1 MSGITGAS
9 GVSDSIEVKQ
19 ISHGSGMAGTVM
31 SQSELVRIDVE
42 DDSQNE
48 NNETAEFGIEGD
60 VPNRLSIN
68 SQGHPSSGKN
78 QN

>member
-1 MSGITGAS
+1 
-9 GVSDSIEVKQ
+9 
-19 ISHGSGMAGTVM
+19 M

-48 NNETAEFGIEGD
+48 NNETAEFGMEGD